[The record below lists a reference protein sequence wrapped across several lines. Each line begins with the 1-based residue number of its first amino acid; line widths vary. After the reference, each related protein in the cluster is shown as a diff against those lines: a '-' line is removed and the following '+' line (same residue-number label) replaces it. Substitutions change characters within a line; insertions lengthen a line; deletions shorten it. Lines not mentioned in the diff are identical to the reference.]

1 MHRMHVGPCRPE
13 VMLHRGDSAISIAS
27 LQGLDDRQMGS
38 RREGQA
44 LEFKIYTGDED
55 LHFGVDRLMSQ
66 EGLAVAGQLSNL
78 AM

>member
-1 MHRMHVGPCRPE
+1 MHRMHAGPCSLE
-13 VMLHRGDSAISIAS
+13 VMLHRGDRATSIAS
-27 LQGLDDRQMGS
+27 LQSLHDRQMGS

-44 LEFKIYTGDED
+44 LEFKIYTGDQD

-66 EGLAVAGQLSNL
+66 EGLAVAGQLANL